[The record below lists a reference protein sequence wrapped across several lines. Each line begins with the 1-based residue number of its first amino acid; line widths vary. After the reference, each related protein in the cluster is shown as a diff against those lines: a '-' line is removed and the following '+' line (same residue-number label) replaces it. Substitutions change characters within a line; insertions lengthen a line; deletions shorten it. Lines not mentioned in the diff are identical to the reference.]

1 MLVPACRCC
10 CRTTRRART
19 WKTLQKLSHHRRVYV
34 PKYVYSLL
42 LLVTL
47 YKPHV
52 YPPLNPS
59 PRPPTVY
66 LSPII
71 YYYYLCSSHPPPP
84 QTTKKILDK
93 NDEKILV
100 VMCVVNKL
108 THLPALPVRSYWLL
122 CFSLPN
128 FGNRICLRFSTTI
141 LQIANS
147 YLYAKYLLEWFS
159 LFIKNAYCV
168 LCRFFAALLHF
179 FYFEKWKKKIRTT
192 EYPLFVIDK
201 PMWKSSY
208 YTWMNVVKIYKI
220 RYELVPI

>member
-42 LLVTL
+42 LYFSSHYINLMCTPL
-47 YKPHV
+47 SQPF
-52 YPPLNPS
+52 PPPA
-59 PRPPTVY
+59 PTVY

-71 YYYYLCSSHPPPP
+71 YYYYLCSSHPPP

-179 FYFEKWKKKIRTT
+179 FYFEKWKKKSEQPST
-192 EYPLFVIDK
+192 PSL
-201 PMWKSSY
+201 
-208 YTWMNVVKIYKI
+208 
-220 RYELVPI
+220 

>member
-42 LLVTL
+42 LYFSSHYINLMCTPL
-47 YKPHV
+47 SQPF
-52 YPPLNPS
+52 PPPA
-59 PRPPTVY
+59 PTVY

-71 YYYYLCSSHPPPP
+71 YYYYLCSSHPPP

-159 LFIKNAYCV
+159 LFIKKCL
-168 LCRFFAALLHF
+168 LCFVSFFCRVVAFLILKNEKKNQNNRVPPLCNRQTYVKKFLLL
-179 FYFEKWKKKIRTT
+179 E
-192 EYPLFVIDK
+192 
-201 PMWKSSY
+201 
-208 YTWMNVVKIYKI
+208 WM
-220 RYELVPI
+220 L

>member
-42 LLVTL
+42 LYFSSHYINLMCT
-47 YKPHV
+47 
-52 YPPLNPS
+52 PPLSTLP
-59 PRPPTVY
+59 PPPDPTVY

-71 YYYYLCSSHPPPP
+71 YYYYLCSSHPPP

-128 FGNRICLRFSTTI
+128 FENRICLRFSTTI

-179 FYFEKWKKKIRTT
+179 LFWKMKKKNQNNRVP
-192 EYPLFVIDK
+192 PLCNRQT
-201 PMWKSSY
+201 Y
-208 YTWMNVVKIYKI
+208 VKKFLLYLNECCKDI
-220 RYELVPI
+220 

>member
-19 WKTLQKLSHHRRVYV
+19 WKTLQKLSHHRNQCMCLSMYTV
-34 PKYVYSLL
+34 SFTI

-59 PRPPTVY
+59 PGPLY
-66 LSPII
+66 K
-71 YYYYLCSSHPPPP
+71 
-84 QTTKKILDK
+84 KKILDK
-93 NDEKILV
+93 NDENFLVV

-108 THLPALPVRSYWLL
+108 THLPALPVRSYWLML

-128 FGNRICLRFSTTI
+128 FENRICLRFSTTI

-147 YLYAKYLLEWFS
+147 YLHAKYLLEWFS
-159 LFIKNAYCV
+159 LYKKCLLCFVSNFFCRVVAFLILKN
-168 LCRFFAALLHF
+168 
-179 FYFEKWKKKIRTT
+179 EKKKIRTT
-192 EYPLFVIDK
+192 DPLFVIDK

-208 YTWMNVVKIYKI
+208 YLNECCKEMIYKI
-220 RYELVPI
+220 WYELVPI